1 MNKIFLLPPFFLIHS
16 DFARNL
22 ITGDLGRNS
31 LKRGTEWL
39 FSVVAAKSRQKCQ
52 KLGEKESKFGK
63 YFVRNICSKSSETS
77 KFDVDPRSTVLKI
90 WAKNRKKKKV
100 EKMTK
105 SQKRGLATTVQPEPE
120 FSRTCSF
127 RVVLGINEDCLN
139 AKLHQ
144 NR

>member
-1 MNKIFLLPPFFLIHS
+1 MLYH
-16 DFARNL
+16 
-22 ITGDLGRNS
+22 T
-31 LKRGTEWL
+31 
-39 FSVVAAKSRQKCQ
+39 
-52 KLGEKESKFGK
+52 
-63 YFVRNICSKSSETS
+63 
-77 KFDVDPRSTVLKI
+77 
-90 WAKNRKKKKV
+90 KKV

>member
-1 MNKIFLLPPFFLIHS
+1 
-16 DFARNL
+16 
-22 ITGDLGRNS
+22 
-31 LKRGTEWL
+31 
-39 FSVVAAKSRQKCQ
+39 
-52 KLGEKESKFGK
+52 
-63 YFVRNICSKSSETS
+63 
-77 KFDVDPRSTVLKI
+77 
-90 WAKNRKKKKV
+90 
-100 EKMTK
+100 MTK